1 MYCIFSVV
9 QSRVRCLSPSDT
21 DVLMR
26 LGSSFGSF
34 LVLKTSLLVGT
45 FLPAYWTTKKES
57 KVLLNK
63 FEITWRLES
72 YFFYLI
78 WPGSSES
85 GDMDKFYEI
94 ATNCIFIL
102 LFFIVSVCLIRIL
115 LEIHISIMYLNT
127 GEESAK
133 ILYTWKPWH
142 VNTCCCV
149 FIMIWLVRYSWI
161 ILKFVAINPIKF
173 TVHTYAYVACDSY
186 KHTFM
191 VLFYL

>member
-78 WPGSSES
+78 
-85 GDMDKFYEI
+85 
-94 ATNCIFIL
+94 
-102 LFFIVSVCLIRIL
+102 
-115 LEIHISIMYLNT
+115 
-127 GEESAK
+127 
-133 ILYTWKPWH
+133 
-142 VNTCCCV
+142 
-149 FIMIWLVRYSWI
+149 
-161 ILKFVAINPIKF
+161 
-173 TVHTYAYVACDSY
+173 
-186 KHTFM
+186 
-191 VLFYL
+191 